1 MGKVLF
7 LQMSVCPHIF
17 FLGGVPLSFPRGYP
31 IRGQEREVPQF
42 QVRMGISHLRSR
54 WGGGV
59 TALFPRC
66 TYCCFVIE
74 IKATQSHSVGSRISQ
89 RVRQPLKGAPT
100 HYLVFV
106 CQKMHENEGV
116 RHPTN
121 DTEAIQL
128 FERWTVGIR
137 LTLVG
142 GPFDNKVN

>member
-17 FLGGVPLSFPRGYP
+17 FWGGYPYPSQGGTPSEVRKGRYLSFRSGWGYP
-31 IRGQEREVPQF
+31 ILGQD
-42 QVRMGISHLRSR
+42 G
-54 WGGGV
+54 GGGV

-106 CQKMHENEGV
+106 CQKLYENEGV

-128 FERWTVGIR
+128 FER
-137 LTLVG
+137 
-142 GPFDNKVN
+142 